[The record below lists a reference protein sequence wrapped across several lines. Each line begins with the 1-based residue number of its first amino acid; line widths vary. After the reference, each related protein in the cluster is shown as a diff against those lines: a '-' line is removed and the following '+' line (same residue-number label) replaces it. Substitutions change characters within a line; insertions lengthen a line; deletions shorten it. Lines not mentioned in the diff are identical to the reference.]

1 MSLPRKR
8 PKIAHPR
15 CAVCKHPE
23 KWRLELLRAGGASL
37 DSLAAKFG
45 LDRHAIHR
53 HWHRHVSDEAKA
65 KMLFGPVE
73 MAALAEKAAAEGDSV
88 LDYLRMCRTVLAAQ
102 LSATSE
108 AGDARGAA
116 LVAGQ
121 LTRTLESIGRLTGQF
136 TQLAGNIT
144 VNNTTIVSHPQFAT
158 VQATMLKALAPYPEA
173 RLALVQA
180 LRAMDEAPQ
189 QPTAKVMIEHDPR

>member
-15 CAVCKHPE
+15 CAVCRHPE

-53 HWHRHVSDEAKA
+53 HWHRHVGDEAKA

-73 MAALAEKAAAEGDSV
+73 MAALAEKAAIEGDSV

-102 LSATSE
+102 L
-108 AGDARGAA
+108 
-116 LVAGQ
+116 
-121 LTRTLESIGRLTGQF
+121 

-144 VNNTTIVSHPQFAT
+144 VNNTTIINHPQFAT
-158 VQATMLKALAPYPEA
+158 VAGHAADRFKRSGELSGNQSGATSIASFRGCGQLAA
-173 RLALVQA
+173 RPTLA
-180 LRAMDEAPQ
+180 
-189 QPTAKVMIEHDPR
+189 TC